1 MTTGSTQWLVATPA
15 PAALLRNFP
24 GVNPLLAQLLCQRGL
39 TSPDDARVFLH
50 GPGAR
55 VDPFALKGMSAAVSR
70 IRQALRND
78 EAIVVYGDFDADG
91 VTATALLLQTLT
103 ALGAKVRPY
112 IPDRVGEGY
121 GLNCAALTRLAEA
134 GARLVITVDC
144 GVRAVE
150 EVAAGMAAGLDLII
164 TDHHSVGA
172 ELPPALAV
180 INPKQAGCASKSQN
194 LAGAGLAFRLA
205 QALLRT
211 ARSDLSD
218 FRLQERDLLDLVAL
232 GTVADLADLA
242 DLENRALVRE
252 GLRVINEARR
262 PGVRALLQVTGLAPG
277 TVRARDIAFRLGPR
291 LNAAGRLDSAMLA
304 CRLLTSD
311 DAAAAAGLATRLQS
325 LNEQRR
331 NLTQAAQED
340 INQELESLDDVKPL
354 IFALREGISPGIVG
368 LVAGRLCE
376 AWQRPAIVME
386 QGAQESRASCRS
398 IPQFDIT
405 HALDQCADLLLR
417 HGGHA
422 QAAGF
427 TVRNDNLPALRER
440 LSLLAEQALAGQALQ
455 PMFDIDAEVTARQ
468 LTTELLDE
476 LELLEPTGFGS
487 PQPLFLLRKMR
498 ITERRLVGRDGSH
511 LKLRLAAGGGRA
523 LDAIAFRQGPQ
534 SDQLPSQVDLV
545 FQLERNDW
553 DGRRRLQLNVQDM
566 RPARNS

>member
-1 MTTGSTQWLVATPA
+1 MENRSTQWLFAPPM
-15 PAALLRNFP
+15 PAALLRNFS
-24 GVNPLLAQLLCQRGL
+24 GVHPLLAQLLWKRGL
-39 TSPDDARVFLH
+39 TSPDEARVFLQ

-55 VDPFALKGMSAAVSR
+55 VDPFALKGMPEAVSR
-70 IRQALRND
+70 IRQALRSG
-78 EAIVVYGDFDADG
+78 EVIVVYGDFDADG

-103 ALGAKVRPY
+103 SLGAKVRPY
-112 IPDRVGEGY
+112 IPDRVSEGY
-121 GLNCAALTRLAEA
+121 GLNSAALTRLAGE

-144 GVRAVE
+144 GVRAVN
-150 EVAAGMAAGLDLII
+150 EVVAGMAVGLDLII

-172 ELPPALAV
+172 ELPPALAI

-211 ARSDLSD
+211 ARNDRRD
-218 FRLQERDLLDLVAL
+218 VRLQERDLLDLVAL
-232 GTVADLADLA
+232 GTVADLADLG

-262 PGVRALLQVTGLAPG
+262 PGIRALLGVAGLAPG
-277 TVRARDIAFRLGPR
+277 TVRARDVAFRLGPR
-291 LNAAGRLDSAMLA
+291 INAAGRLDSAMLA

-311 DAAAAAGLATRLQS
+311 DAAEVADLAARLQA
-325 LNEQRR
+325 LNDERR
-331 NLTQAAQED
+331 AQTQAAQED

-354 IFALREGISPGIVG
+354 IFTAREGISPGIVG

-376 AWQRPAIVME
+376 AWQRPTIVME

-427 TVRNDNLPALRER
+427 TVRNENLPALRQR
-440 LSLLAEQALAGQALQ
+440 LTQLAEQVLAGLALQ
-455 PMFDIDAEVTARQ
+455 PMLDIDAEVTAKQ
-468 LTTELLDE
+468 LGTELLDE
-476 LELLEPTGFGS
+476 LELLEPTGFGN
-487 PQPLFLLRKMR
+487 PQPLFLLRKAR
-498 ITERRLVGRDGSH
+498 ITERRLVGRYGSH

-553 DGRRRLQLNVQDM
+553 NGRRRLQLNVQDM

>member
-1 MTTGSTQWLVATPA
+1 MKTVSTQWLLPAPA
-15 PAALLRNFP
+15 PAALLRKFP
-24 GVNPLLAQLLCQRGL
+24 GVKPLLTQLLYQRGL
-39 TSPDDARVFLH
+39 TTPDDARVFLH

-55 VDPFALKGMSAAVSR
+55 VDPFALKGMSVAVSR

-103 ALGAKVRPY
+103 ALGARVRPY
-112 IPDRVGEGY
+112 IPDRVSEGY
-121 GLNCAALTRLAEA
+121 GLNSAALTRLAGE
-134 GARLVITVDC
+134 GARLIITVDC
-144 GVRAVE
+144 GVRAVD

-211 ARSDLSD
+211 ARNDRRDL
-218 FRLQERDLLDLVAL
+218 RLQERDLLDLVAL
-232 GTVADLADLA
+232 GTVADLADLG

-252 GLRVINEARR
+252 GLRVINEAGR
-262 PGVRALLQVTGLAPG
+262 PGVRALLQVTGLTPG
-277 TVRARDIAFRLGPR
+277 TVQARDIAFRLGPR
-291 LNAAGRLDSAMLA
+291 INAAGRLDSAMLA

-311 DAAAAAGLATRLQS
+311 DAAEVADLAARLQA
-325 LNEQRR
+325 LNEERR
-331 NLTQAAQED
+331 ALTQDAQKD
-340 INQELESLDDVKPL
+340 INQELESLDDVPSL
-354 IFALREGISPGIVG
+354 IFAAREGISPGIVG

-386 QGAQESRASCRS
+386 QGTQESRASCRS

-440 LSLLAEQALAGQALQ
+440 LMQLAELTLAGQALQ
-455 PMFDIDAEVTARQ
+455 PMLNIDAEVTAKQ
-468 LTTELLDE
+468 LGTELLDE
-476 LELLEPTGFGS
+476 LELLEPTGFGN
-487 PQPLFLLRKMR
+487 PQPLFLLRKAR
-498 ITERRLVGRDGSH
+498 ITGRRLVGRDGGH
-511 LKLRLAAGGGRA
+511 LKLRLAGDGGHA

-553 DGRRRLQLNVQDM
+553 NGRRRLQLNVQDM
-566 RPARNS
+566 RPAHDG

>member
-1 MTTGSTQWLVATPA
+1 MTSGLTQWLVATPA
-15 PAALLRNFP
+15 PAALLRNFS
-24 GVNPLLAQLLCQRGL
+24 GIYPLLAQLLCKRGL
-39 TSPDDARVFLH
+39 TTPDEARVFLQ
-50 GPGAR
+50 GPVAR
-55 VDPFALKGMSAAVSR
+55 VDPFALKGMPEAVSR
-70 IRQALRND
+70 IRQALRSG
-78 EAIVVYGDFDADG
+78 EVIVVYGDFDADG

-103 ALGAKVRPY
+103 ALGARVRSY

-121 GLNCAALTRLAEA
+121 GLNSAALTRLAGE
-134 GARLVITVDC
+134 GASLVITVDC
-144 GVRAVE
+144 GVRAVN

-172 ELPPALAV
+172 ELPPALAI
-180 INPKQAGCASKSQN
+180 INPKQAGCASKSQK

-211 ARSDLSD
+211 ARNDRRD
-218 FRLQERDLLDLVAL
+218 IRLQERELLDLVAL
-232 GTVADLADLA
+232 GTVADLADLG

-252 GLRVINEARR
+252 GLRVINEAGR
-262 PGVRALLQVTGLAPG
+262 PGVRALLQVTGLTPG

-291 LNAAGRLDSAMLA
+291 INAAGRLDSAMLA

-311 DAAAAAGLATRLQS
+311 DAAETTGLADRLQA
-325 LNEQRR
+325 LNEERR
-331 NLTQAAQED
+331 ALTQAAQED
-340 INQELESLDDVKPL
+340 ISQELESMDDVKSL

-440 LSLLAEQALAGQALQ
+440 LMQLAEQTLAGQALL
-455 PMFDIDAEVTARQ
+455 PRLEIDVEVTARQ
-468 LTTELLDE
+468 LTTGLLDE
-476 LELLEPTGFGS
+476 LEHLEPTGFGN
-487 PQPLFLLRKMR
+487 PQPLFLLRNAR
-498 ITERRLVGRDGSH
+498 ITGRRLVGRDGSH
-511 LKLRLAAGGGRA
+511 LKLRLAADGGHA
-523 LDAIAFRQGPQ
+523 LDAIAFSQGPQ
-534 SDQLPSQVDLV
+534 SDQLPAQIDLV

-553 DGRRRLQLNVQDM
+553 NGRRRLQLNVQDM
-566 RPARNS
+566 RPARDG

>member
-24 GVNPLLAQLLCQRGL
+24 GVNPLLAQLLCKRGL
-39 TSPDDARVFLH
+39 TSPDEARVFLH

-55 VDPFALKGMSAAVSR
+55 VDPFALKGMTAAVSR

-103 ALGAKVRPY
+103 ALGARVRPY

-164 TDHHSVGA
+164 TDHHSIGA

-218 FRLQERDLLDLVAL
+218 LRLQERDLLDLVAL

-262 PGVRALLQVTGLAPG
+262 PGVRALLQVAGLAPG
-277 TVRARDIAFRLGPR
+277 SVRARDIAFRLGPR

-311 DAAAAAGLATRLQS
+311 DAAEAAGLAARLQT
-325 LNEQRR
+325 LNEERR
-331 NLTQAAQED
+331 ALTQAAQED

-354 IFALREGISPGIVG
+354 IFTAREGISPGIVG

-440 LSLLAEQALAGQALQ
+440 LSLLAEQALAGQTLR
-455 PMFDIDAEVTARQ
+455 PTLDIDAEVMARQ

-476 LELLEPTGFGS
+476 LELLEPTGFGN
-487 PQPLFLLRKMR
+487 PQPLFLLRKTR

-511 LKLRLAAGGGRA
+511 LKLRLAADGGHA

-534 SDQLPSQVDLV
+534 SDHLPSQVDLV

-553 DGRRRLQLNVQDM
+553 NGRRRLQLNVQDM

>member
-1 MTTGSTQWLVATPA
+1 MTSRSTQWLVATPA

-24 GVNPLLAQLLCQRGL
+24 GTHPLLAQLLCQRGL
-39 TSPDDARVFLH
+39 TSPDEARVFLH

-103 ALGAKVRPY
+103 ALGARVRPY

-211 ARSDLSD
+211 ARNDRRD
-218 FRLQERDLLDLVAL
+218 VRLQERDLLDLVAL

-262 PGVRALLQVTGLAPG
+262 PGVRALLRVTGLAPG

-291 LNAAGRLDSAMLA
+291 INAAGRLDSAMLA

-311 DAAAAAGLATRLQS
+311 DAAAAAGLATSLQS

-354 IFALREGISPGIVG
+354 IFTAREGISPGIVG

-376 AWQRPAIVME
+376 TWQRPTIVME

-427 TVRNDNLPALRER
+427 TVHNDNLPALRER
-440 LSLLAEQALAGQALQ
+440 LSLLAEQALAGHTLR
-455 PMFDIDAEVTARQ
+455 PTLDIDAEVTARQ

-476 LELLEPTGFGS
+476 LELLEPTGFGN
-487 PQPLFLLRKMR
+487 PQSLFLLRKMR

-553 DGRRRLQLNVQDM
+553 NGRRRLQLNVQDM
-566 RPARNS
+566 RPARDS